1 MSNDLVVMDNSVTK
15 AAYNLSVNEQRLI
28 LSAISQI
35 PKGEP
40 VNPKQA
46 YFITREDFIRLGSN
60 PNVVAR
66 DIRTA
71 TKDLMKKTL
80 FIETNEGVMEFH
92 WLSEVLRYD
101 KNAEEKLKAKYPNP
115 EDYAAYILRLRAYN
129 LLDSLPTHRDN
140 DDIVA
145 RIVFN
150 DRILLF
156 LSDLKANFTQFLL
169 EDVAG
174 FSSIYSFRIY
184 QMMMQ
189 FKSTGFVKIKLSD
202 LRYML
207 ALFDKYPA
215 TKDLRKWV
223 IDTAID
229 EINKE
234 SPYTVTYEMLKT
246 GRKFTHLEIRFK
258 LKDNSKAVQN
268 RDPNTIDWINGK
280 TDKENNKVPSWHTKG
295 LSDGQIRKISCNVQE
310 FVDANSS
317 KVSSSER
324 RGYSAVFE
332 DWKPLLKDPK
342 TVGKFNMV
350 QELLDRTF

>member
-1 MSNDLVVMDNSVTK
+1 MSNDLVVMDNSITK

-40 VNPKQA
+40 VNSKQA

-60 PNVVAR
+60 PNVAAR

-80 FIETNEGVMEFH
+80 FIETNEGVTEFH

-101 KNAEEKLKAKYPNP
+101 KNAEEKLRAKYPNP

-229 EINKE
+229 EINEE
-234 SPYTVTYEMLKT
+234 SPYKVTYEMLKT
-246 GRKFTHLEIRFK
+246 GRKFTHLEIKFK
-258 LKDNSKAVQN
+258 KKKTEINTIRNVQRDVNTADMFTIDGLTDKQLKRIVLHKEFISTYGSLATGAIGRDWKLFTEFMVNEIKK
-268 RDPNTIDWINGK
+268 DPNKFSKKRPIREYLNGK
-280 TDKENNKVPSWHTKG
+280 
-295 LSDGQIRKISCNVQE
+295 DGDYE
-310 FVDANSS
+310 
-317 KVSSSER
+317 
-324 RGYSAVFE
+324 YY
-332 DWKPLLKDPK
+332 
-342 TVGKFNMV
+342 
-350 QELLDRTF
+350 